1 MGLFDKLLG
10 NNSNTPAN
18 NGPEAPAPTFETL
31 SQSSQN
37 QGREVSLDLNKPGI
51 LNLQKNDFLNL
62 SKTQST
68 LENIRVSAGWDVQTK
83 LFSRIGL
90 EELNNY

>member
-37 QGREVSLDLNKPGI
+37 QGREVLTLINQVSLT
-51 LNLQKNDFLNL
+51 
-62 SKTQST
+62 SKKMIS
-68 LENIRVSAGWDVQTK
+68 
-83 LFSRIGL
+83 
-90 EELNNY
+90 